1 MQNHPNMDE
10 KYFEMMRE
18 TLEDMGDEGL
28 LSMFTSGYSVP
39 DKKVTMKAAKKLTD
53 EAACWVCL
61 DDGSDDEGNPLV
73 RDCSCR
79 GNSG

>member
-1 MQNHPNMDE
+1 MSDE
-10 KYFEMMRE
+10 R
-18 TLEDMGDEGL
+18 LDL
-28 LSMFTSGYSVP
+28 PVAQ

-61 DDGSDDEGNPLV
+61 DDGCDDEGNPLV